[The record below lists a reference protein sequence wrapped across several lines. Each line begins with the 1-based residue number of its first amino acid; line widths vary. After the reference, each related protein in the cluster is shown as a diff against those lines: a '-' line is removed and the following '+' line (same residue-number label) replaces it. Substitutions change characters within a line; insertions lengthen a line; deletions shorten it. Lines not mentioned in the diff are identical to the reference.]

1 VKRINTF
8 LIIVLFASAEAFS
21 QNYLQSAGMRMGAA
35 SGITYRRF
43 LDTNISGELMLLSQ
57 NHCTVLAFVIQK
69 HKPALLFDN
78 LNLDFIYGA
87 GAHLG
92 VANRYRNQ
100 DHPFDNNRHYNRYNS
115 FQLGIDG
122 FFAFEYQDDRYP
134 VAVSLECKP
143 YFELFDDRLIGL
155 HLPVIAFGARYTF

>member
-1 VKRINTF
+1 M
-8 LIIVLFASAEAFS
+8 IIVLLASVEAFS
-21 QNYLQSAGMRMGAA
+21 QNYLQAAGLRMGAA

-43 LDTNISGELMLLSQ
+43 LTTDISGELMLNSQ
-57 NHCTVLAFVIQK
+57 NHGKVLTFLIQK
-69 HKPALLFDN
+69 HKPARMFDN

-92 VANRYRNQ
+92 VTDRYRNHD
-100 DHPFDNNRHYNRYNS
+100 DHFDYNRYYNHNNS
-115 FQLGIDG
+115 LQLGIDG
-122 FFAFEYQDDRYP
+122 FFAFEYQVDRYP

-143 YFELFDDRLIGL
+143 YFELFDDTLIGI